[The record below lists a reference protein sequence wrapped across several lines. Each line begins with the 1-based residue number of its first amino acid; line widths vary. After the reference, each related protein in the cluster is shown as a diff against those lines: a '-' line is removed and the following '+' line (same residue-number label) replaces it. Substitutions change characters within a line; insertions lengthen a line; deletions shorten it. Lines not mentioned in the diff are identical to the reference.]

1 MSSSTFLQ
9 RTILSIGRK
18 VFAALNDQTKGWIT
32 NEWVLELPMA
42 AVRWHVRQWRKGSA
56 EEPYINHLL
65 EVANLVTATMQ
76 DGSKLVSLID
86 QLIVALREGGIEK
99 STFGEDIQSTNLAKS

>member
-1 MSSSTFLQ
+1 
-9 RTILSIGRK
+9 
-18 VFAALNDQTKGWIT
+18 
-32 NEWVLELPMA
+32 
-42 AVRWHVRQWRKGSA
+42 
-56 EEPYINHLL
+56 
-65 EVANLVTATMQ
+65 MQ